1 MAWCCC
7 CCRPLQASSSSRSAA
22 LLKRCPL
29 FPDISPAEL
38 DALWRE
44 PPYTLT
50 GTNEHFPGNDIL
62 TTGAEGEEEELG
74 VESGDGEP
82 NSYWKKE
89 AFASGST
96 VSLAVGERFSSDVVL
111 VFRGRRRSGVIP
123 DCELQEALRTR
134 LRVVE
139 SNSQDVIQ
147 LFKDLSARLLSVH
160 AEKDSFVITF
170 KTVEEIWKFST
181 YLALGYVARC
191 LENFLCDQSFWL
203 DIELL
208 KDLEITVTVDEE
220 HLATLYLGLLLQ
232 EGLFFAKALV
242 NSGEYSDEED
252 ELCFRRDDLL
262 MVKDTGQESNWEGT
276 LLSSGQHGL
285 VPVNTMQPLPY
296 PFYQWFLR
304 KYPGCAGG
312 SPPEPGQFE
321 HPIVTGSCEAI
332 VDYHPEGQEELQLSL
347 GDVVEIRGVL
357 LRGLVLFIG
366 THSSTGHTGFVHKA
380 HVKPLNA
387 EPLDGQLVFLSKEE
401 RASLSQVNPCSS
413 EPSDSGLLERLFSSD
428 ISTVYRLDRLDESDF
443 TYIRNQPKQEHKPPV
458 SARQS
463 IISEKSD
470 TTPPYHSSPR
480 PSLSRSSPRLSF
492 FASQN
497 ALGRGGEGELLS
509 FSLDDTFREMDEFQE
524 DPPPF
529 PEEGSWEVE
538 ESEVF
543 DPTLTLL
550 NTPHFQEDFLPLYDQ
565 HHSFLWQT
573 FAGQSEDE
581 LPGHLESVREGAKR
595 MGMAWAHRRACFLL
609 GRLCAKKL
617 KYSQARVYYEEALGV
632 SVDAFSDLP
641 FLIALYTNL
650 TSVYLKQKMADKLPL
665 TLEKACALLLCLPS
679 HDFTSLDEFEL
690 LKLVLRRS
698 VVAGDKH
705 LEARTCYLTASL
717 FLLLRKTEDA
727 LPFVERLQFLTISL
741 SAEEGRPIAPLDLN
755 WLLSRL
761 YHRKY
766 MPFLA
771 LASLSLDSGQD
782 HSLQEAFQRVEL
794 FRKNSER
801 LNPRWREGTFLL
813 PAQIV
818 VYLKQALA
826 IAEREED
833 LRTQRD
839 LCLGL
844 ACVYQQHGALDKAL
858 PCAQQAVE
866 TGGGI
871 NKEEGFEASVMLGW
885 LLVLL
890 GQPERALATLQP
902 LLQSLQGTDS
912 PTQRGV
918 IHNLLAL
925 CLRRQNHVSEAC
937 CQLHHAL
944 TISRESGNQR
954 NQALALANLGCLVLD
969 VGASALAERF
979 LIRSLRLF
987 LEIWES
993 PVDEEHVQ
1001 TYLWLGRSYKD
1012 RGRSQDVRL
1021 CYEMGLLI
1029 SLHARNLH
1037 SQMVVAK
1044 VLSRHYA
1051 DKLLYGQSILY
1062 YEHCVSVSRDLK
1074 DKRLEG
1080 EYLEILSS
1088 LYLSLNTEKSS
1099 RKSLDY
1105 SKQSLRISIDLGKRE
1120 EESETWLQVG
1130 RIYYLIYEDE
1140 LADMYL
1146 QAAVKTALRMNDPR
1160 FAMSIYEEAGDVFF
1174 KGHRNRLASL
1184 PFFRDGSLPFARSI
1198 RDVPS
1203 EFRLLSKL
1211 TELLMSQ
1218 EEHDEALQYALL
1230 AVEVS
1235 SKTGV
1240 RVNEWVAY
1248 HRLATVYHSLE
1259 QYEMAEHHYLKA
1271 LFLSPAVQ
1279 QHPLEARY
1287 YTKVYCRLGDL
1298 TLHKLKDA
1306 YDAVG
1311 YFQLALAA
1319 ALEDCANPQALYV
1332 VYMKLAEIHANHM
1345 PDPLLC
1351 QAYQDSAR
1359 SLRRELSGLGEKE
1372 EGMGVDGHTERGGE
1386 MEERQEM
1393 VQGTQPCDLDLGTR
1407 DPHMKKERTEPE
1419 TGCFE
1424 SEDTSYNGAKDMDC
1438 TEHLRVELE
1447 HAGLEGVKGRE
1458 TEQRTGQGDTE
1469 RGEAETGCDA
1479 SNHAEE
1485 RGEAETGCDASNHAE
1500 EREEAETG
1508 CDASNHAEAKSKDTN
1523 CLDSCYP
1530 NTDLHEADSTVVF
1543 KQDSSTRQLNMD
1555 NILKED
1561 SHPDQ
1566 DTHSH
1571 ETNPCQADVEPAEK
1585 VHSTTPTVLDW
1596 AIREHLDHI
1605 GRTGM
1610 PCDPNNT
1617 EALPTDTVTKHR
1629 HSTLTDTDTPYKDS
1643 PADTSQT
1650 DTDTSPKDTDTD
1662 AESPHKDVPTDFT
1675 YTDTIPKDNP
1685 TTERG
1690 TETLPPDADGS
1701 QSIKMER
1708 IHSAT
1713 DTDRDEDNC
1722 SVHTLTDALHEGSTT
1737 PKDTPSDK
1745 DVRHIE
1751 CVQ

>member
-1 MAWCCC
+1 MGT
-7 CCRPLQASSSSRSAA
+7 RLSHE
-22 LLKRCPL
+22 
-29 FPDISPAEL
+29 DISPAEL

-321 HPIVTGSCEAI
+321 HPIGEVTGSCEAI

-428 ISTVYRLDRLDESDF
+428 ISTVYRLGRVGPLEFFTRLTSSCTGSF
-443 TYIRNQPKQEHKPPV
+443 QCHQL
-458 SARQS
+458 
-463 IISEKSD
+463 
-470 TTPPYHSSPR
+470 TTTIYV
-480 PSLSRSSPRLSF
+480 LMY
-492 FASQN
+492 
-497 ALGRGGEGELLS
+497 LLV
-509 FSLDDTFREMDEFQE
+509 FYFLLFQ
-524 DPPPF
+524 
-529 PEEGSWEVE
+529 
-538 ESEVF
+538 
-543 DPTLTLL
+543 
-550 NTPHFQEDFLPLYDQ
+550 QEDFLPLYDQ

-679 HDFTSLDEFEL
+679 HDFTSLDE
-690 LKLVLRRS
+690 S

-794 FRKNSER
+794 FRKNSK
-801 LNPRWREGTFLL
+801 NNSPSWEGTFLL

-979 LIRSLRLF
+979 LIRWVINF
-987 LEIWES
+987 
-993 PVDEEHVQ
+993 VCVC
-1001 TYLWLGRSYKD
+1001 
-1012 RGRSQDVRL
+1012 V
-1021 CYEMGLLI
+1021 CVCVCLL
-1029 SLHARNLH
+1029 AF
-1037 SQMVVAK
+1037 MVVAK

-1298 TLHKLKDA
+1298 TLHKLK
-1306 YDAVG
+1306 VG
-1311 YFQLALAA
+1311 FIGI
-1319 ALEDCANPQALYV
+1319 CMRSRSM
-1332 VYMKLAEIHANHM
+1332 YM
-1345 PDPLLC
+1345 
-1351 QAYQDSAR
+1351 
-1359 SLRRELSGLGEKE
+1359 
-1372 EGMGVDGHTERGGE
+1372 
-1386 MEERQEM
+1386 
-1393 VQGTQPCDLDLGTR
+1393 
-1407 DPHMKKERTEPE
+1407 
-1419 TGCFE
+1419 
-1424 SEDTSYNGAKDMDC
+1424 
-1438 TEHLRVELE
+1438 
-1447 HAGLEGVKGRE
+1447 
-1458 TEQRTGQGDTE
+1458 
-1469 RGEAETGCDA
+1469 
-1479 SNHAEE
+1479 
-1485 RGEAETGCDASNHAE
+1485 
-1500 EREEAETG
+1500 
-1508 CDASNHAEAKSKDTN
+1508 
-1523 CLDSCYP
+1523 
-1530 NTDLHEADSTVVF
+1530 
-1543 KQDSSTRQLNMD
+1543 
-1555 NILKED
+1555 
-1561 SHPDQ
+1561 
-1566 DTHSH
+1566 
-1571 ETNPCQADVEPAEK
+1571 
-1585 VHSTTPTVLDW
+1585 
-1596 AIREHLDHI
+1596 
-1605 GRTGM
+1605 
-1610 PCDPNNT
+1610 
-1617 EALPTDTVTKHR
+1617 
-1629 HSTLTDTDTPYKDS
+1629 
-1643 PADTSQT
+1643 
-1650 DTDTSPKDTDTD
+1650 
-1662 AESPHKDVPTDFT
+1662 
-1675 YTDTIPKDNP
+1675 
-1685 TTERG
+1685 
-1690 TETLPPDADGS
+1690 
-1701 QSIKMER
+1701 
-1708 IHSAT
+1708 
-1713 DTDRDEDNC
+1713 
-1722 SVHTLTDALHEGSTT
+1722 
-1737 PKDTPSDK
+1737 
-1745 DVRHIE
+1745 
-1751 CVQ
+1751 